1 MVYKFFNKKVKV
13 SGIKSMSN
21 QQLGNEL
28 LLENLKDEEFI
39 LLLKTMYGVLIYLIC
54 N

>member
-1 MVYKFFNKKVKV
+1 MVYKFFNKKIKV

-21 QQLGNEL
+21 QLGNEL
-28 LLENLKDEEFI
+28 LLENLKDGEFI